1 MLRDAFLPPLPE
13 HSREQP
19 HFRAREKPA
28 HYLSARWTP
37 ETLGKLVTALREG
50 AAALR
55 EIPAEDL
62 LAAWGDT
69 VTLFLRSTSLERR
82 ALDPSLVRLSG
93 LSKDGMTAGLDA
105 VLGGVRREP
114 AAALFAQA
122 GRAAPE
128 EAGPVL
134 VVLASNLPALAV
146 QPLLPALILRRPVL
160 LKSSSAE
167 PLFAPAF
174 LTALAR
180 REPRLAGAVAAATW
194 PGGDAKLEAPV
205 LAEVGTVLAYGEDKA
220 LEDLERR
227 APGKVIGYGAK
238 TSLAVIGAE
247 VDPRE
252 AAEGLARDIALFDQR
267 GCLSVAAVYTA
278 GDAAA
283 LGERLGAALLDYAR
297 RWPSGPAARPMMAAV
312 QHQRLEAEMRGLWQ
326 SSLPLRDGTV
336 IVDPKPE
343 LRPSPGL
350 RTVRV
355 HPLEDLARLPG
366 LLEPWRGRLQGVA
379 LAGEDAWRLEPGLAA
394 LGVSRCAA
402 PGELQ
407 SPDATWHNGGIN
419 PLEALTS
426 PWRPAS
432 PRR

>member
-1 MLRDAFLPPLPE
+1 MLRDAFLPPSLE
-13 HSREQP
+13 HSHEQP
-19 HFRAREKPA
+19 HFRAVEKPA

-37 ETLGKLVTALREG
+37 ETLGNLVAALREG

-55 EIPAEDL
+55 EIPAEEL

-69 VTLFLRSTSLERR
+69 VTLFLRYTSLERR
-82 ALDPSLVRLSG
+82 ALDPSLVRLCG

-122 GRAAPE
+122 RGAAPE

-194 PGGDAKLEAPV
+194 PGGDVKLEAPV

-238 TSLAVIGAE
+238 TSVAVIGSE

-297 RWPSGPAARPMMAAV
+297 RWPPGPAARPMMAAV

-326 SSLPLRDGTV
+326 SSLPIRDGTV

-355 HPLEDLARLPG
+355 HPLEDLGRLPG

-379 LAGEDAWRLEPGLAA
+379 LAGEDAWRLEPGLAD
-394 LGVSRCAA
+394 LGISRCAT

-426 PWRPAS
+426 PWKPAS